1 MNIKIYGYD
10 GPASVLPTHSTGSGA
25 PPDER
30 YIAAEAR
37 QEKFPIWAMVLL
49 ACAFLL
55 VNLVGRTLKSILYS
69 NYVQ

>member
-25 PPDER
+25 TPDER